1 MRAKHATGAT
11 ALRKI
16 LKRKSAFWSVRL
28 DGKSLFANRRFAACE
43 VGAWGGRGTG
53 HASWRGN
60 TKHGGKQMAE
70 YLSAIFRSYRDAR
83 DARRS
88 LEESGLCAS
97 GAFFL
102 FAVSPSTRSVRAMCP
117 AHELDYAEYTGH
129 GEQFAITA
137 VNRFTEPYMDC
148 FFAGM
153 LDDSRTGHTLLVA
166 TDPRPA
172 MLVQIC
178 ATLKDCGAFAIRT
191 PGSRWRLCNSR

>member
-1 MRAKHATGAT
+1 MGFSSQCEPTNRQTGAT
-11 ALRKI
+11 ALRRSQNGKAPSGACVWEKPVREPGVSLRARPGHGACF
-16 LKRKSAFWSVRL
+16 LK
-28 DGKSLFANRRFAACE
+28 
-43 VGAWGGRGTG
+43 
-53 HASWRGN
+53 GN

-88 LEESGLCAS
+88 LDESGLCAS

-102 FAVSPSTRSVRAMCP
+102 FALSPSTRSVRAMCP

-129 GEQFAITA
+129 GEQFAIAA
-137 VNRFTEPYMDC
+137 VNRFTEPHMDY
-148 FFAGM
+148 FFASM
-153 LDDSRTGHTLLVA
+153 VDDGRTGHTLLVA
-166 TDPRPA
+166 ADPRPA